1 MDQFIMQLLQGEIF
15 WYETTPPPPVA
26 VRQTAFLPYSNIPRI
41 EFGSQSAATGN
52 CNGGMMMNS
61 GNMNKK
67 MIEFLKESWH
77 WPKPTTETRDSDRER
92 NNFRHM
98 MNERMR
104 RQKQRQSYIALHD
117 KLPRGTKNDKNS
129 IVQTATRRVQE
140 LEWLKKDLENRNY
153 ELQASLGAMNYEE
166 KNDHEGTKITV
177 KIDNPMCG
185 IDSMLQVL
193 KCLKTMDLNPRMIQ
207 SKFTTQEF
215 LAVMDIGTQIRAAE
229 VEKVVNITVQEAER
243 KLQEQWSRC

>member
-1 MDQFIMQLLQGEIF
+1 MDQFIKQLLQGEIL
-15 WYETTPPPPVA
+15 WYQTPPPPVS
-26 VRQTAFLPYSNIPRI
+26 QTAFLPYSNIPRI
-41 EFGSQSAATGN
+41 EFGQQSAAATG
-52 CNGGMMMNS
+52 CNGGMMMTS

-67 MIEFLKESWH
+67 MIEFLMKSWS
-77 WPKPTTETRDSDRER
+77 KPNTETRNSERER
-92 NNFRHM
+92 SFKHM
-98 MNERMR
+98 MNERVR
-104 RQKQRQSYIALHD
+104 REKQKQSYFALHA

-177 KIDNPMCG
+177 KIDNPMSG
-185 IDSMLQVL
+185 IDSMLEVL

-215 LAVMDIGTQIRAAE
+215 LAVMDIGTQIGAAE

-243 KLQEQWSRC
+243 KLQERWSR